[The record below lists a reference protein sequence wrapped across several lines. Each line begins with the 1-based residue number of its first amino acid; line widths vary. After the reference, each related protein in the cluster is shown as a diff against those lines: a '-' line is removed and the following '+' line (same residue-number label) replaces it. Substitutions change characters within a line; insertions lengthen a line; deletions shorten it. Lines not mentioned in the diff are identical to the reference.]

1 MQIKLYIEDIGK
13 SFRGPE
19 PSHAISSKLHACALL
34 FGKIRSSS
42 DSFWAGGFAL
52 RVPVAP
58 EAFIFA
64 VGNNILV
71 AGLICVVSL
80 NRMN

>member
-1 MQIKLYIEDIGK
+1 MRVLCSLGRYVLLL
-13 SFRGPE
+13 SLSGP
-19 PSHAISSKLHACALL
+19 
-34 FGKIRSSS
+34 G
-42 DSFWAGGFAL
+42 DFAL

-71 AGLICVVSL
+71 AGFICVVSL
-80 NRMN
+80 NRMNSDCRPGKSKGRISQCCYTTSAL

>member
-1 MQIKLYIEDIGK
+1 MRVLCSLGRYVLLLILSG
-13 SFRGPE
+13 RGN
-19 PSHAISSKLHACALL
+19 
-34 FGKIRSSS
+34 
-42 DSFWAGGFAL
+42 FAL

-71 AGLICVVSL
+71 AGFICVVSL